1 MGTVRWY
8 HWHEWKVQ
16 IDGILPTMNPLDSLR
31 LCAALCTI
39 CIHCIA
45 QCTLM
50 PKIEWTCGYIAHSDI
65 AMQFYGDSHYITL
78 SHYYL
83 IVYTIIWYDICTKTH
98 GCNLKLCNFS
108 SFFSSLLFFFSFS
121 IIIEKQQTISLI
133 IIHTQSLAL
142 SYYSSLFKRAI

>member
-1 MGTVRWY
+1 MSISTHY

-50 PKIEWTCGYIAHSDI
+50 PKIEWTCGYIAHSSFMAI
-65 AMQFYGDSHYITL
+65 HTTL
-78 SHYYL
+78 HFC
-83 IVYTIIWYDICTKTH
+83 IIIWLYYIIIICDDIWTKAH

-108 SFFSSLLFFFSFS
+108 SFFFIIFFFS

-142 SYYSSLFKRAI
+142 SYIFKFI